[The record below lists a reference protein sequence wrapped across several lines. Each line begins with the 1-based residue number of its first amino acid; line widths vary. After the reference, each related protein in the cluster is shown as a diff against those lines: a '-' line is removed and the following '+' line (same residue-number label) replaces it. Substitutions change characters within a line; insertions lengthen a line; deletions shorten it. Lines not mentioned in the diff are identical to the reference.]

1 MSSTRKLWT
10 WVTILSVLSLPIF
23 NSYLWQFYNY
33 DSPQQSSTP
42 VKTRSYPVT
51 NGFDDEP
58 SLLSIN
64 TSSLA
69 RREDYSC
76 GPGRPCANGACCG
89 GGGFCGYGPTY
100 CGDGCV
106 SNCNA
111 HAECGKDSEP
121 PNKICPLNTC
131 CSEFGFCG
139 TISTY
144 CTGKCQSNCVLN
156 PPPPGGSPKNS
167 ALKRMIGYY
176 ESWSYRSKC
185 NQKSPSDLPLSEL
198 THLNFAFAY
207 IAPGSF
213 DLIPMDDQT
222 PESLWKLSTDAKQ
235 YNPSLK
241 VFVAIGGW
249 TFSDNDTVTQPLFG
263 EIASTA
269 ANRQKFADNV
279 VRFANRYGFDGC
291 VTGLTAIGVSLDIDW
306 EYPGAPDRGGK
317 PEDTENF
324 TLLMKTLR
332 QTFNGSPRQLGLTF
346 TAPSSYWYLKWFDL
360 PGLVK
365 YADWINLMS
374 YDLHGTWD
382 RNNPIGAIVQGH
394 TNLTE
399 IQLAAQLLWRV
410 GIKPEQVTIG
420 FGFYGRSFELS
431 DPSCSKPGCRFKGGA
446 RPGPCSDTSGVLQ
459 YYEIQAILK
468 QIPGLKPVH
477 DEKAAVKYLVFDK
490 NQWVSYDDA
499 ETFEQKIAWANS
511 IGIGGS
517 LIWAADTDDD
527 KFTAMSGLVGKQVS
541 HVDVQQKSLLP
552 TVANV
557 AANLIGQIG
566 QECQV
571 LKDHECRPSRDLRC
585 EKGFSLVG
593 WDRDGCKNG
602 DEGKPICCPDAAAPM
617 NCQWRGSGGDCNGQ
631 CHAGESTLFKS
642 SWGGGFEAQSGT
654 NKCGRG
660 VKVFCCEAGD
670 WKDTISGCYWTDCGN
685 DCSSSA
691 EMRVGRKRTD
701 CCKVTKP
708 PPPKLYC
715 DITICDL
722 DNTACSGDADFEYGA
737 KRDLQA
743 TNSAVSDFALEKRGS
758 RRPFKWYTTAGLLI
772 TQESLTYPTPSRY
785 VRLLQQNLQGL
796 SRRWWQIRSR
806 DCGDPHL
813 TQMEIGDTPPSD
825 GQVEHP
831 IPLVTASR
839 FAAVANHGRQWRP
852 IPTSQR
858 NTVPDGE
865 RTRTPAIR
873 AEFWQNVWN
882 NGQGLPSGLPRVTPN
897 SPELRRPVDRIY
909 ERMGSSTNP
918 SHLTILRNSV
928 NAAKGLLEI
937 FRRPMSP
944 DNLRTHVTAALAGS
958 ERDIQ
963 AFMAPLRDTVAMFQY
978 LRDPDLVTRMDTIA
992 AGVYSEL
999 QIIELNTQ
1007 GSEGLSAHWN
1017 EFYPYYFGQV
1027 SEFVRNYV
1035 SELFSR
1041 LSLPIVSDSIRYIR
1055 QQYEASNDPN
1065 RESVLK
1071 ELQEIEDKIP
1081 DMKYAFED

>member
-1 MSSTRKLWT
+1 
-10 WVTILSVLSLPIF
+10 
-23 NSYLWQFYNY
+23 
-33 DSPQQSSTP
+33 
-42 VKTRSYPVT
+42 
-51 NGFDDEP
+51 
-58 SLLSIN
+58 
-64 TSSLA
+64 
-69 RREDYSC
+69 
-76 GPGRPCANGACCG
+76 
-89 GGGFCGYGPTY
+89 
-100 CGDGCV
+100 
-106 SNCNA
+106 
-111 HAECGKDSEP
+111 
-121 PNKICPLNTC
+121 
-131 CSEFGFCG
+131 
-139 TISTY
+139 
-144 CTGKCQSNCVLN
+144 
-156 PPPPGGSPKNS
+156 
-167 ALKRMIGYY
+167 
-176 ESWSYRSKC
+176 
-185 NQKSPSDLPLSEL
+185 L

-235 YNPSLK
+235 YNPNLK

-279 VRFANRYGFDGC
+279 VRFANRYGFDG
-291 VTGLTAIGVSLDIDW
+291 LDIDW

-468 QIPGLKPVH
+468 QIPGLRPVH

-593 WDRDGCKNG
+593 WDRDGCKVSRTSIQLK
-602 DEGKPICCPDAAAPM
+602 E
-617 NCQWRGSGGDCNGQ
+617 
-631 CHAGESTLFKS
+631 T
-642 SWGGGFEAQSGT
+642 
-654 NKCGRG
+654 
-660 VKVFCCEAGD
+660 
-670 WKDTISGCYWTDCGN
+670 GN
-685 DCSSSA
+685 D
-691 EMRVGRKRTD
+691 G
-701 CCKVTKP
+701 
-708 PPPKLYC
+708 
-715 DITICDL
+715 
-722 DNTACSGDADFEYGA
+722 
-737 KRDLQA
+737 
-743 TNSAVSDFALEKRGS
+743 
-758 RRPFKWYTTAGLLI
+758 
-772 TQESLTYPTPSRY
+772 
-785 VRLLQQNLQGL
+785 
-796 SRRWWQIRSR
+796 
-806 DCGDPHL
+806 H
-813 TQMEIGDTPPSD
+813 
-825 GQVEHP
+825 
-831 IPLVTASR
+831 
-839 FAAVANHGRQWRP
+839 
-852 IPTSQR
+852 
-858 NTVPDGE
+858 
-865 RTRTPAIR
+865 
-873 AEFWQNVWN
+873 
-882 NGQGLPSGLPRVTPN
+882 
-897 SPELRRPVDRIY
+897 
-909 ERMGSSTNP
+909 
-918 SHLTILRNSV
+918 
-928 NAAKGLLEI
+928 
-937 FRRPMSP
+937 
-944 DNLRTHVTAALAGS
+944 
-958 ERDIQ
+958 
-963 AFMAPLRDTVAMFQY
+963 
-978 LRDPDLVTRMDTIA
+978 
-992 AGVYSEL
+992 
-999 QIIELNTQ
+999 
-1007 GSEGLSAHWN
+1007 
-1017 EFYPYYFGQV
+1017 
-1027 SEFVRNYV
+1027 
-1035 SELFSR
+1035 
-1041 LSLPIVSDSIRYIR
+1041 
-1055 QQYEASNDPN
+1055 
-1065 RESVLK
+1065 
-1071 ELQEIEDKIP
+1071 
-1081 DMKYAFED
+1081 